1 MSGVGPWKKCSS
13 FPGRKHRTWCK
24 NIVRV
29 EEKRLSLA
37 AHKAARQERLLDDPT
52 LPDEQVKP
60 VDRKLHQL
68 QTQPLTAE
76 EESQEGR

>member
-1 MSGVGPWKKCSS
+1 MWDH
-13 FPGRKHRTWCK
+13 GRNAHHSQGGSTGLGATE